1 MQGIFGSDSI
11 LYIILI
17 GFIAG
22 LVARALK
29 PGKDAMG
36 WIMTIVLGIVGA
48 LAATFIGRAIGW
60 YGPDEA
66 AGFIA
71 AVIGAIVL
79 LVLWGMFSGRKRR

>member
-1 MQGIFGSDSI
+1 MQGIFGGGGI
-11 LYIILI
+11 LWIILI

-36 WIMTIVLGIVGA
+36 WILTIVLGIAGA
-48 LAATFIGRAIGW
+48 LLATFIGRAVGW
-60 YGPDEA
+60 YDPNEA
-66 AGFIA
+66 AGFIG

-79 LVLWGMFSGRKRR
+79 LALWGMFSKKKR